1 MQYANNVHAL
11 KVAITVWQW
20 IAEHPGEDKEDAYAA
35 LFPDIDLDLEG
46 DLSSC
51 SLCQISYDSTLK
63 MYSEQHCDRCPAK
76 EEFQQYEG
84 ADYTHPGTYCL
95 RYSTPYADWSDAL
108 MSESA
113 SIAAT
118 AMVELLQRAL
128 TRNTGTSK
136 DG

>member
-1 MQYANNVHAL
+1 MQYVDNVDAL
-11 KVAITVWQW
+11 ETAITVWEW
-20 IAEHPGEDKEDAYAA
+20 IAEHPGECKEDAYMV
-35 LFPDIDLDLEG
+35 LFPDTDLELEG

-51 SLCQISYDSTLK
+51 SLCQISYDSTFML
-63 MYSEQHCDRCPAK
+63 YSSQHCDRCPAK
-76 EEFQQYEG
+76 EEFEQYEET
-84 ADYTHPGTYCL
+84 DYTHPGTYCL
-95 RYSTPYADWSDAL
+95 KYHTPYADWSEAL
-108 MSESA
+108 MPDGA

>member
-1 MQYANNVHAL
+1 MQYASNAQAL
-11 KVAITVWQW
+11 ETAIAVWQW